1 MLLATAEELEVAER
15 RIEALENELRE
26 ERARKDESVQA
37 QRIQQLE
44 NDVRRLVWLIKR
56 AQAEGMWRVDGM
68 QLQDQQFRDTFS
80 AGNK

>member
-68 QLQDQQFRDTFS
+68 QLQDQQYRDTFS

>member
-80 AGNK
+80 AGHK